1 MFLKKIEISGFKSFA
16 QKTVLD
22 FSERGVSSDFK
33 KQGITAIVGPN
44 GSGKSNIVDALRWT
58 LGEQSM
64 KNLRGKK
71 TLDVIFAGSDKKARL
86 GSAQVSIFLDNSSR
100 KVAVDFPEVIITRRI
115 YRSGESEYL
124 INGSPAR
131 LSDVVDLLAS
141 VGIGQHSYCLV
152 NQGMADR
159 ILKATPL
166 ERRSIIEEAAG
177 VKEFQLK
184 KERSERKL
192 KSTSQN
198 LERVANL
205 LLEIEPHLK
214 NLKKQNQKLENG
226 RAYREK
232 LIQKRKELFGFLL
245 FDFDEKGNFLKEK
258 KAELEKQLD
267 SKNESSVFETDFL
280 KQEEKSKKDYRKDIF
295 SLEEEVRKLQSQ
307 ASSWERDIFLLE
319 GKISLEKEKMKS
331 FNLAEII
338 PVDLVFVK
346 NNLQKI
352 QKIQSDFL
360 LKLKKINSLKE
371 LEKLKEIAL
380 KIKEDL
386 EDLINNVEKGK
397 IEKRKPSQELE
408 ILEKEA
414 LKKIEK
420 IFQEKK
426 ILEEKRKAIF
436 QKIQNKKDEV
446 KNLIEKEKEENA
458 LKMEKERKRQEEML
472 KREKQKEELNEL
484 RIELARIETRKEDL
498 LKRIFLETGWTEKDL
513 EEIKREFHQKI
524 EISQWEMEI
533 SRLKLLVDQ
542 SGSVDESV
550 VEEYKEAK
558 IRFDFLTKEAKDL
571 KEAMK
576 NLRSVIK
583 EMDKK
588 IKVQFEETF
597 GFIDKKFQEY
607 FRTIFGG
614 GKAGLKLIKIKSNK
628 NLFPEETVSGEKI
641 DLEEKEMDNEDEDE
655 QETQWGV
662 EISAVPMGKKITSLG
677 MLSGGER
684 TLTSLALLFSVIAHN
699 PPPFAILDEVEA
711 ALDEANSERFS
722 RIIRQ
727 LSDKTQFVLITH
739 NRQTMKESSLLYGVT
754 MSDDGV
760 SKLLSVKLDEVG
772 ENGEIKK

>member
-22 FSERGVSSDFK
+22 FSEQGFLNDSK

-64 KNLRGKK
+64 KNLRGKNS
-71 TLDVIFAGSDKKARL
+71 LDVIFAGSDKKARL
-86 GSAQVSIFLDNSSR
+86 GSAQVSIFLDNSS
-100 KVAVDFPEVIITRRI
+100 KKLAVDFSEVIISRRI

-124 INGSPAR
+124 INGSLSR
-131 LSDVVDLLAS
+131 LLDVVDLLAS
-141 VGIGQHSYCLV
+141 MGIGQNSYCLV

-198 LERVANL
+198 LERVAGL

-214 NLKKQNQKLENG
+214 NLKKQNQKLEKG
-226 RAYREK
+226 RFYREK

-245 FDFDEKGNFLKEK
+245 FDFDKKNNFLKEK
-258 KAELEKQLD
+258 IVDLKKQLD
-267 SKNESSVFETDFL
+267 LKNEKSDLRTDSL
-280 KQEEKSKKDYRKDIF
+280 IQEEKKKKDYRKNIF

-307 ASSWERDIFLLE
+307 VSSWERDLFLLE
-319 GKISLEKEKMKS
+319 GKISLEKEKIKN

-346 NNLQKI
+346 NNLRKI
-352 QKIQSDFL
+352 QKIQNDFL
-360 LKLKKINSLKE
+360 LTLKKVNSLKE

-380 KIKEDL
+380 RIKEDL
-386 EDLINNVEKGK
+386 QNLVNNVEKER
-397 IEKRKPSQELE
+397 IEKRKPSQELQ
-408 ILEKEA
+408 ILEKEV

-426 ILEEKRKAIF
+426 LLEEKRAAVF
-436 QKIQNKKDEV
+436 QKIQNKREQV
-446 KNLIEKEKEENA
+446 KNLIEKEKEENFLA
-458 LKMEKERKRQEEML
+458 MEKEKERREKMIKQ
-472 KREKQKEELNEL
+472 EKQKEELNEL
-484 RIELARIETRKEDL
+484 KIELARLEIRKEDL
-498 LKRIFLETGWTEKDL
+498 LKRILLETGWNEKDL
-513 EEIKREFHQKI
+513 EEIKKEFHQKI

-533 SRLKLLVDQ
+533 SRLKFLVDQ
-542 SGSVDESV
+542 SGAVEESV

-558 IRFDFLTKEAKDL
+558 IRFDFLTKEANDL
-571 KEAMK
+571 EEAMK
-576 NLRSVIK
+576 KLKAVIR

-588 IKVQFEETF
+588 IKIQFEEAF
-597 GFIDKKFQEY
+597 SFIDKKFQEY
-607 FRTIFGG
+607 FKIIFGG
-614 GKAGLKLIKIKSNK
+614 GKAGLKLVKIKNNRNFSSK
-628 NLFPEETVSGEKI
+628 ETVSGERI
-641 DLEEKEMDNEDEDE
+641 DFEGKEGDNENEDE
-655 QETQWGV
+655 QEIQWGID
-662 EISAVPMGKKITSLG
+662 ISAVPMGKKITSLG

-684 TLTSLALLFSVIAHN
+684 TLTSLALLFSVIAYN

-711 ALDEANSERFS
+711 TLDEVNSGRFI

-727 LSDKTQFVLITH
+727 LSDKTQFILITH
-739 NRQTMKESSLLYGVT
+739 NRQTMKESNLLYGVT
-754 MSDDGV
+754 MSGDGV
-760 SKLLSVKLDEVG
+760 SKLFSVKLDEVG
-772 ENGEIKK
+772 ENG